1 MDRVSI
7 KAGSAIKAVKAV
19 PKPNSQLRS
28 TLIDRTPT
36 KKRQKGDKGRGY
48 FSWLLM
54 FGERN

>member
-19 PKPNSQLRS
+19 AKPNSQFRS

-36 KKRQKGDKGRGY
+36 KKGRREIR
-48 FSWLLM
+48 
-54 FGERN
+54 ERGILDGF